1 MSNSA
6 EKPKALHKNGLKVVH
21 DYNSLREHI
30 LLIMMACD
38 KYESI
43 LHSKK
48 AIVFVVIISF
58 DMQKYTVR
66 CYARER
72 FDEQFLFTE
81 QYIT

>member
-1 MSNSA
+1 
-6 EKPKALHKNGLKVVH
+6 
-21 DYNSLREHI
+21 
-30 LLIMMACD
+30 MMACD

-58 DMQKYTVR
+58 DMQKYTAR